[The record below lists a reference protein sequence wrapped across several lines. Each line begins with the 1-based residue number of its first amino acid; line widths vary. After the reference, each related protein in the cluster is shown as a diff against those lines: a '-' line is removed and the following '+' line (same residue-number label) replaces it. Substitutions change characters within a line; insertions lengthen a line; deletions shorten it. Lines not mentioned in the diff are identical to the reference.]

1 MDEENV
7 KVTFETKKSTV
18 EVDYHEVIP
27 LGMLIDFHI
36 SIRFFV
42 LYIPLAK
49 LDLFLIFGQCKV
61 SLCLKRSF
69 SILY

>member
-7 KVTFETKKSTV
+7 KVTFDTKKSTV

-42 LYIPLAK
+42 Y
-49 LDLFLIFGQCKV
+49 
-61 SLCLKRSF
+61 
-69 SILY
+69 SIG